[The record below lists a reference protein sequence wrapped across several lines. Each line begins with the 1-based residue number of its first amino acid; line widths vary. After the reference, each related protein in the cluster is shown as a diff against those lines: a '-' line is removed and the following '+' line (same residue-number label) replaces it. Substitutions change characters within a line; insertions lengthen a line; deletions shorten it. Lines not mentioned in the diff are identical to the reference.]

1 MEVAAYRI
9 VQEAVTNVLK
19 HAGASNCA
27 VDVRGENGALVVT
40 VADDGTGLAR
50 RGAGAGLDTMR
61 ERAEELGGSLAR
73 PPRDGGGTVVR
84 AVLPR
89 EPGVTPIRV
98 LVVDDHPL
106 FRAGVAALLDSVD
119 DTEVVATAA
128 DGDAAVREAT
138 LTRPDVVL
146 MDLALPGTSGLE
158 ATRRIVAACPDRAVL
173 VLSMLED
180 DASVVSAMRAGA
192 RGYVLKGAGQEELLA
207 AVRAVAAGGAV
218 FGASVA
224 ARLLAGL
231 DEPTPS
237 PPSPG

>member
-1 MEVAAYRI
+1 M
-9 VQEAVTNVLK
+9 
-19 HAGASNCA
+19 
-27 VDVRGENGALVVT
+27 
-40 VADDGTGLAR
+40 
-50 RGAGAGLDTMR
+50 
-61 ERAEELGGSLAR
+61 
-73 PPRDGGGTVVR
+73 
-84 AVLPR
+84 
-89 EPGVTPIRV
+89 TPIRV

-119 DTEVVATAA
+119 DTEVVAMAE

-158 ATRRIVAACPDRAVL
+158 ATRRIVAACPGSAVL

-207 AVRAVAAGGAV
+207 AVRSVAAGGAV

-224 ARLLAGL
+224 ARLLSGM
-231 DEPTPS
+231 DEPTRS
-237 PPSPG
+237 PAFPGLTDRESEVLALMAEGRDNREIAGALGVSSKTVANTVSRVLVKLQARDRVEAVLRGLGDRGGVR